1 MLISSRGG
9 KNFIQSWTALF
20 QKQQWTN
27 RDQHPEKWVRTVS
40 QGPLSWCPVCPV
52 MVRGF
57 YISEGKQLS
66 ELQLFQSWK
75 LFQGRA
81 QLFSKRANGLLS
93 KRKNGTF
100 SLLSLTLTQ
109 CCHLWHRWA
118 GETWLGG
125 EGFPVWV
132 CQSAGK
138 SSLESRLLWAGQVE
152 LRWNYPEKMR
162 KIVGGKKKILGRSFP
177 RLKSR

>member
-27 RDQHPEKWVRTVS
+27 RDQHPEKWVRTVF

-57 YISEGKQLS
+57 YISEGRQLS

-81 QLFSKRANGLLS
+81 NSSVKEPMVCFQKGKREPSPYWAPPWLS
-93 KRKNGTF
+93 VVSCDTDELGKRDWEEKG
-100 SLLSLTLTQ
+100 S
-109 CCHLWHRWA
+109 A
-118 GETWLGG
+118 
-125 EGFPVWV
+125 VWV

-138 SSLESRLLWAGQVE
+138 SSFESRLLWAGQVE
-152 LRWNYPEKMR
+152 LRWNYPEKWGKMS
-162 KIVGGKKKILGRSFP
+162 GKKIENY
-177 RLKSR
+177 